1 MTLVQISHG
10 MSLQVV
16 DTTAVR
22 EYKVPGASH
31 KSSALELLGQMFLTG
46 HRLLAREVQQRRRR
60 GKQAVAR
67 AYELPRFSEHVLSI
81 VLDFV
86 GCVVDEDGA
95 QTVVGNSQLHFRRC
109 WEVLGVN
116 ASVRC
121 ASYGWHA
128 QQLTAAEYC
137 AFVNREASANLD
149 LMTEAR
155 GRPRPA
161 HAEKAAADGEVD
173 LGLEA
178 EFVDLGDEAVVSD
191 IDVDELPV
199 KPDLQYQ
206 PRLHVPQGEVLEA
219 AHRLNVKSS
228 GPGRASASAKRSLEF
243 VKQYAEKYKELQE
256 PRSCVRQAEAGAAS
270 CSAQQVHHG
279 LQKQKAL
286 QEIRKEVEL
295 GNVEDMDDE
304 VDEHVRKRI
313 VEAGVAPS
321 AEVLTL
327 SPAEK
332 ALQLVQ
338 QRLPVAQRVPRKEAA
353 VSGGSV
359 PQEQKEAVISVD
371 AAGGAVPA
379 PVVAAGGAVP
389 ASVVEAGGAV
399 PAKMASAPGAAT
411 AIEYAISP
419 DQYNAVILAISPLQ
433 RLWKKANEAG
443 VSHRFGDPTRVMSLL
458 ELVEKAAWF
467 VGVGVSFLVTNY
479 FFRV

>member
-1 MTLVQISHG
+1 M
-10 MSLQVV
+10 
-16 DTTAVR
+16 
-22 EYKVPGASH
+22 
-31 KSSALELLGQMFLTG
+31 
-46 HRLLAREVQQRRRR
+46 
-60 GKQAVAR
+60 
-67 AYELPRFSEHVLSI
+67 
-81 VLDFV
+81 
-86 GCVVDEDGA
+86 
-95 QTVVGNSQLHFRRC
+95 
-109 WEVLGVN
+109 
-116 ASVRC
+116 
-121 ASYGWHA
+121 
-128 QQLTAAEYC
+128 
-137 AFVNREASANLD
+137 
-149 LMTEAR
+149 
-155 GRPRPA
+155 
-161 HAEKAAADGEVD
+161 
-173 LGLEA
+173 
-178 EFVDLGDEAVVSD
+178 
-191 IDVDELPV
+191 
-199 KPDLQYQ
+199 
-206 PRLHVPQGEVLEA
+206 EA

-243 VKQYAEKYKELQE
+243 VKQYAEKHKELQE

-419 DQYNAVILAISPLQ
+419 DQYNAVILAIAPLQ

-443 VSHRFGDPTRVMSLL
+443 VSHHFGDPTRVMSLL